1 LFGPIPVLYSLAESI
16 RITFPVPAAN
26 ESTGFILITFFR
38 KLFGLAPAIS
48 TYPEGP
54 SMANIV
60 LYTIMFCPFCSRA
73 KRLLEAKGVSYT
85 EIDIGMDSSKRQ
97 EMMDLAGGG
106 HTVPQIFIGDRHV
119 GGSDELVALEQA
131 GELDKWIEEAV

>member
-1 LFGPIPVLYSLAESI
+1 
-16 RITFPVPAAN
+16 
-26 ESTGFILITFFR
+26 
-38 KLFGLAPAIS
+38 
-48 TYPEGP
+48 
-54 SMANIV
+54 MANIV

-73 KRLLEAKGVSYT
+73 KRLFEAKGVSYT

>member
-1 LFGPIPVLYSLAESI
+1 
-16 RITFPVPAAN
+16 
-26 ESTGFILITFFR
+26 
-38 KLFGLAPAIS
+38 
-48 TYPEGP
+48 
-54 SMANIV
+54 MANIV
-60 LYTIMFCPFCSRA
+60 LYTTMFCPFCSRA

-85 EIDIGMDSSKRQ
+85 EIDVGMDSSKRQ

-131 GELDKWIEEAV
+131 GELDKWIEEAA